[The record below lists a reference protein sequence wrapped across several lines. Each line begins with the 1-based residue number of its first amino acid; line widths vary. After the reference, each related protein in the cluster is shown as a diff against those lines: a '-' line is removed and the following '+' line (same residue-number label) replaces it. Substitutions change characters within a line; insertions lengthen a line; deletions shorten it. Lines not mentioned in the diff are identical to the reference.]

1 MSKMYI
7 MIGMPGCGKSY
18 YVKNHAKE
26 GDIVVSRDTIRFSML
41 KDNEP
46 YFAREKE
53 VYREFIRQIN
63 AAVADERDVWVD
75 QTSINRASRNKL
87 FTKLNKKPNEIIGI
101 YFTTPL
107 VTAIERNKQRTGRAF
122 VPQDAIINMYNSMEK
137 PELDEGFTEIME
149 VE

>member
-18 YVKNHAKE
+18 YIKQHAKE
-26 GDIVVSRDTIRFSML
+26 GEVIVSRDTIRFNML
-41 KDNEP
+41 KDDEP
-46 YFAREKE
+46 YFAKEKA
-53 VYREFIRQIN
+53 VYKEFIRQIN
-63 AAVADERDVWVD
+63 AAVADGRDVWVD
-75 QTSINRASRNKL
+75 QTSINRGSRNKL
-87 FTKLNKKPNEIIGI
+87 FANISKPNEVIGI

-107 VTAIERNKQRTGRAF
+107 ETAIERNAQRTGRAF